1 MSNSIAPSK
10 SSGTPSESKAK
21 TNRVYLKT
29 PYHGEDENENKFE
42 TQENSLTPEK
52 EILHEKILPKIIS
65 LAARLLPTISKEMEG
80 NASYIED
87 YNDVG
92 SIANFKTNNNK
103 NEGMNQSKQNDTDDW
118 YHRAS
123 LEFSTPI
130 QPNAREHYDEESGL
144 RLPRAVARAALTES
158 VDAEEPRRVLDWGFS
173 PVSPLPSTQLPPPS
187 PVPSRQ
193 IRNFHS
199 PPPSPSMS
207 VENIAAGLGLE
218 YQLKQMEAD
227 ELLASIQKSHTSSAR
242 KRQFSKS
249 NKPDFA
255 PSPPFVPFC
264 DDDDGEND
272 SDEEADDDDDLE
284 KEILRLNDVA
294 ASLRTEMQDIR
305 FESLPVF
312 ERPTEDQDHQQ
323 SPHAWRIPAM
333 SRSQFSLSRSEEAAL
348 RLKTFRTYFGTSG
361 SYRDEL
367 REEGYITDDSIRAL
381 YWALAVVWAVVILLA
396 GHFEFK
402 GMQSWGDVLDWLFQ
416 FGI

>member
-1 MSNSIAPSK
+1 MSDSITPAK
-10 SSGTPSESKAK
+10 SSGTPSASKAR

-29 PYHGEDENENKFE
+29 PYHGEDKNEFE
-42 TQENSLTPEK
+42 TQENNLSPNK

-65 LAARLLPTISKEMEG
+65 LAARLLPTVSKEMEG
-80 NASYIED
+80 NVSYIED

-92 SIANFKTNNNK
+92 SIANFKTNNNR
-103 NEGMNQSKQNDTDDW
+103 NEGMNQSKHNDPDDW
-118 YHRAS
+118 YDRAS

-130 QPNAREHYDEESGL
+130 QSNAHEHYDEESGL

-158 VDAEEPRRVLDWGFS
+158 LDSEESRRVLDWGFS
-173 PVSPLPSTQLPPPS
+173 PVSPLASTRLPPPS
-187 PVPSRQ
+187 PTPSRQ
-193 IRNFHS
+193 THIFHS

-227 ELLASIQKSHTSSAR
+227 ELLASIHKSHTSSAR
-242 KRQFSKS
+242 KRQFSKK

-264 DDDDGEND
+264 DDDGEND

-312 ERPTEDQDHQQ
+312 ERSREDQNHQQ
-323 SPHAWRIPAM
+323 SPHTWRIPALP
-333 SRSQFSLSRSEEAAL
+333 RSPFSLSRSEDAAL